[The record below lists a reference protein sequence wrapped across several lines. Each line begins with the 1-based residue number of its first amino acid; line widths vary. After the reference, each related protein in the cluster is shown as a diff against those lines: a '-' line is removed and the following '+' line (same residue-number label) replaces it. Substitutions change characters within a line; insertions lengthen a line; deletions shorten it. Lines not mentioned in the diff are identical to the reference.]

1 MLKWGLS
8 GRFLAG
14 IIDWI
19 TQKRTGQIA
28 GILSKKMAATGCHFS
43 FQRLSLICCNQL
55 SDFVRFSI

>member
-19 TQKRTGQIA
+19 TQKGTAQIA
-28 GILSKKMAATGCHFS
+28 GILSKKNGSHWLPF
-43 FQRLSLICCNQL
+43 
-55 SDFVRFSI
+55 FVFNA